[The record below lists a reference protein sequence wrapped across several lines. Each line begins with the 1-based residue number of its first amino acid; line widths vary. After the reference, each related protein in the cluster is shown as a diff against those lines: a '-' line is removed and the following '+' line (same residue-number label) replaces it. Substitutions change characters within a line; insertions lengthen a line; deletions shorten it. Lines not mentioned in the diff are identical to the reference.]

1 MGPCSRP
8 AMRHVA
14 FSLALTLCV
23 CACGRPATVQECE
36 EIANRVATLEFE
48 AATKSASPPRP
59 EQIQVIRARVQDA
72 MMKGCVGKRIT
83 ERAMQCV
90 RRAKSADAVQ
100 KDCFE

>member
-1 MGPCSRP
+1 MFLP
-8 AMRHVA
+8 AMRRVA
-14 FSLALTLCV
+14 FYLSLALGV

-48 AATKSASPPRP
+48 AATKSATPPRP
-59 EQIQVIRARVQDA
+59 EQVQVIRARVHDA
-72 MMKGCVGKRIT
+72 MMKSCVGKRIT

-90 RRAKSADAVQ
+90 RLAKSADAVQ

>member
-1 MGPCSRP
+1 MFLP
-8 AMRHVA
+8 AMPRIA
-14 FSLALTLCV
+14 FFQCAALALGV
-23 CACGRPATVQECE
+23 CGCGRPATVQECE

-48 AATKSASPPRP
+48 TASKSATPPRP
-59 EQIQVIRARVQDA
+59 EQVQVIRARVHDA

-90 RRAKSADAVQ
+90 RRAKNADAVQ